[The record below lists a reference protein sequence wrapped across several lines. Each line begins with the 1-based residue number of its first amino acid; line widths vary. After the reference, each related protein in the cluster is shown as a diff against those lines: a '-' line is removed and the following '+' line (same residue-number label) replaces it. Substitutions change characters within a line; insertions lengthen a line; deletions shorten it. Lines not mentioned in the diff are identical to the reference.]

1 MSIKRVPPR
10 INRPPAMQTGREG
23 SFTRN
28 GTTNKNGTTS
38 KNGTINKAILSGR
51 PNAATPKK

>member
-10 INRPPAMQTGREG
+10 INRPPRHADRQGG